1 MTVASGPNHV
11 LNGSVSGD
19 NFAFN
24 FSGGPHSTG
33 MDFHQAADW
42 SQLAHS
48 TLANGQAAWN
58 GAHDEGHGNMPIAGD
73 SHDSTAAGILKAHLH
88 AADFHFV

>member
-24 FSGGPHSTG
+24 FSGAPHSTG

-42 SQLAHS
+42 SQLGHS

-58 GAHDEGHGNMPIAGD
+58 GAHDEGHGNIAGD